1 MAGVV
6 RREEFSLVPYDVIVV
21 GAGPAGSVTAHDCAR
36 AGLRTL
42 LLEKFSLPRDKPC
55 GGAVMYR
62 GLRILKDGVPKS
74 LVEQRVH
81 GLRFTLPKG
90 DSAEFRSD
98 KLLGITVFRSRFDEF
113 LARRAATAGAEF
125 LEQAR
130 VLGATSDRQGTTVR
144 LSDGREFR
152 SQFLIGADG
161 ANSVVAKSLALRPD
175 RKDLTRVG
183 LGMESDFHVGAE
195 GVLEAMNGDPSILS
209 IVPAENRVSY
219 GWVFPKKEHLS
230 VGIAGAAAH
239 MFSLRPMFDAF
250 CRKMEKEIG
259 VELTAVKRRAW
270 FLGADG
276 VVNKN
281 VMNRVILVGDA
292 AGFVDPMM
300 GEGIAYA
307 MKSGVFAAEV
317 ILQALE
323 EEKYGE
329 GFLEQYQKLCVREFG
344 ANFRMAEW
352 AGLRGTSFA
361 EFVLTKAS
369 GHRLASEILAMLARG
384 DIGYSAIPQTIVK
397 SLPREL
403 PDILR
408 RIVQSRMAGP
418 S

>member
-1 MAGVV
+1 M
-6 RREEFSLVPYDVIVV
+6 PYDVIVV
-21 GAGPAGSVTAHDCAR
+21 GAGPAGSVTAHDCAT
-36 AGLRTL
+36 AGLKTL

-62 GLRILKDGVPKS
+62 GLRILREGVPKG

-90 DSAEFRSD
+90 ESAEFRSE
-98 KLLGITVFRSRFDEF
+98 KLLGITVFRNRFDEF

-130 VLGATSDRQGTTVR
+130 VVSAISGKRGTTVQ

-152 SQFLIGADG
+152 SQFLVGADG
-161 ANSVVAKSLALRPD
+161 VNSVVAKSLALRPD
-175 RKDLTRVG
+175 RKDLNRVG

-219 GWVFPKKEHLS
+219 GWVFPKMEHLS

-239 MFSLRPMFDAF
+239 MLSLRPMFDAF
-250 CRKMEKEIG
+250 CRRMEEKIG
-259 VELTAVKRRAW
+259 VELTGAKRRTC

-281 VMNRVILVGDA
+281 VMDRVMLVGDA

-307 MKSGVFAAEV
+307 MKSGVYAAEV
-317 ILQALE
+317 ILRALE
-323 EEKYGE
+323 EERHEE
-329 GFLEQYQKLCVREFG
+329 GFLKQYQDLCVKEFG

-408 RIVQSRMAGP
+408 RIVQSRMA
-418 S
+418 SSS